1 MGEMEKKYTR
11 DFTISSEAFR
21 DGHVKLRRHYVGAVV
36 KAESSLM
43 AVDSLRD
50 LSPIS
55 RPERPMHQVRAL
67 ALREAGEP
75 INSPMLS
82 DPVSRLNVVGMSI
95 LREPRS
101 LSLLSREETLLAF
114 RHLVKPLGG
123 FFAIFSHSTILQ
135 LI

>member
-1 MGEMEKKYTR
+1 MEKKYTR

-21 DGHVKLRRHYVGAVV
+21 DGHVQLLRHYVSEVV
-36 KAESSLM
+36 NAESSLM

-55 RPERPMHQVRAL
+55 RPERPTHQVRAL

-75 INSPMLS
+75 IDSPMLS

-101 LSLLSREETLLAF
+101 FSLLSREETLLAF